1 MKTHAPHLRKGGGGV
16 GPDGKKKKKEEHAGS
31 TLLTRDRAFSV
42 PEGQGFHCFM
52 LLLSRYRVCSW
63 GGGMSRLDPCCPAMP

>member
-1 MKTHAPHLRKGGGGV
+1 M

-42 PEGQGFHCFM
+42 PEGQGFHRFGTECA
-52 LLLSRYRVCSW
+52 VGA
-63 GGGMSRLDPCCPAMP
+63 GG